1 MASARTAVG
10 TCFLVLLAAGCASAR
25 PAASRPEA
33 VAAPQPVA
41 PATVVAAGDAAP
53 ARERAASDSLWHVGD
68 SLQALE
74 MVRRGHLKM
83 RAGQDSAAARDY
95 GEALRLWPR
104 VAAAHVGLAATFA
117 NTGRP
122 LEELAHLDSAAAL
135 GDTSLYAINLRGR
148 ALARLRRC
156 PEAVSVLAPF
166 VQAHPDW
173 TNPTPDLARCYLRLH
188 RESEAVPLMQA
199 AVRREPESA
208 PLRYALVDVFT
219 ASGRPD
225 SALVHARYL
234 ADRHPDDG
242 YWWAILART
251 LFLVNRLEEARAAY
265 ERGFQLVLGLLD
277 QLAPID
283 RSTWETLQQMRR
295 RPPP

>member
-1 MASARTAVG
+1 VRPQPQCPGPRSRLMRSRSVIVALLSCACLARAATAQDPDSARADSTA
-10 TCFLVLLAAGCASAR
+10 L
-25 PAASRPEA
+25 
-33 VAAPQPVA
+33 
-41 PATVVAAGDAAP
+41 

-74 MVRRGHLKM
+74 MMRRGRLKA
-83 RAGQDSAAARDY
+83 RAGQDSAAALDY
-95 GEALRLWPR
+95 REALRLWPR
-104 VAAAHVGLAATFA
+104 VADAHVGLAAVAA
-117 NTGRP
+117 NAGQP

-156 PEAVSVLAPF
+156 PEAVRVLAPF

-199 AVRREPESA
+199 AVRREPESG
-208 PLRYALVDVFT
+208 PLRYALIDAFT

-234 ADRHPDDG
+234 TDHHPEDG
-242 YWWAILART
+242 FWWAILART
-251 LFLVNRLEEARAAY
+251 LFMVNRLDEARAAY
-265 ERGFQLVLGLLD
+265 ERAFRLVPGLLD

-283 RSTWETLQQMRR
+283 RSTWDTLQQMRR